1 MSIDIHRRLLLT
13 VLLTMS
19 ASMILRA
26 TTSLAQS
33 VNIDAAKK
41 EGKVILYGTV
51 VPQAMEP
58 LFSAFAKKYGIK
70 VEYWRASANGV
81 VERAASEWRA
91 GRPGFDAVEGNP
103 GLNLTLKQE
112 GALARYVAP
121 SSEKFPDAFKD
132 KDSVLIPWRLI
143 PISILYN
150 TELVKPT
157 ERPRSLDDFID
168 PKWKGKLSMPSP
180 LQHAETT
187 QWLWNLPKV
196 RAGHWLDFAK
206 AVAKQEPL
214 MVESF
219 APVPNKLISGE
230 ALIGIGYIKY
240 LKQYKGPLG
249 YALLDKHLTDPNIIS
264 LGSKAA
270 NPNAARLYIEFLC
283 SSEGQKLVAAQGE
296 FSLFPGVNPPIDDA
310 ARVVATSVLMDRP
323 TPEEFKKLNAELRP
337 VFFK

>member
-1 MSIDIHRRLLLT
+1 MRLRKRIGLITLSLT
-13 VLLTMS
+13 IAGS
-19 ASMILRA
+19 AGI
-26 TTSLAQS
+26 SLNQVAAQAPN
-33 VNIDAAKK
+33 VDAAKK
-41 EGKVILYGTV
+41 EGKVVLYGTV
-51 VPQAMEP
+51 VPQAMES
-58 LFSAFAKKYGIK
+58 LFAAFEKKYGIK
-70 VEYWRASANGV
+70 IEYWRASANGV
-81 VERAASEWRA
+81 VERAANEWRA

-112 GALARYVAP
+112 GALTKYVAP

-150 TELVKPT
+150 SELVKSAD
-157 ERPRSLDDFID
+157 RPRTLDDVID
-168 PKWKGKLSMPSP
+168 PKWKGKVSMPSP

-187 QWLWNLPKV
+187 QWLWNLPKI
-196 RAGHWLDFAK
+196 RAGNWLDFAK
-206 AVAKQEPL
+206 ALAKQEPL
-214 MVESF
+214 LAESF

-249 YALLDKHLTDPNIIS
+249 YVLLDKHLTDPNIIS

-283 SSEGQKLVAAQGE
+283 SSDGQKLVAEQGE
-296 FSLFPGVNPPIDDA
+296 FSLFPGINPPINDA
-310 ARVVATSVLMDRP
+310 AKVVATSVLMDRP
-323 TPEEFKKLNAELRP
+323 TPEEFKKLNSELRP